1 MMLSRDDVSTWG
13 TLLGI
18 FLVAVV
24 QQFSIRRNRA
34 NSTTIREHLL
44 ETDERKNKK
53 LDEIHTLVNSGMG
66 KQLELAM
73 NLSRRIAELTKDPG
87 DVLVAQRAANDYT
100 DYLNRE
106 QKSNAPPPT
115 PPTEIPYVL

>member
-1 MMLSRDDVSTWG
+1 MLSRDDVSTWG

-34 NSTTIREHLL
+34 NATTIREHLL

-66 KQLELAM
+66 KQLQLAM
-73 NLSRRIAELTKDPG
+73 NLSRRIAELTHDPE
-87 DVLVAQRAANDYT
+87 DLRVAERATSDYNDYR
-100 DYLNRE
+100 NRE
-106 QKSNAPPPT
+106 SKTIQ
-115 PPTEIPYVL
+115 

>member
-1 MMLSRDDVSTWG
+1 MLLAKEDVSAWG

-24 QQFSIRRNRA
+24 QQFSMRRNRNNA
-34 NSTTIREHLL
+34 RTLREQLN
-44 ETDERKNKK
+44 ETDEKKDKK
-53 LDEIHTLVNSGMG
+53 LDAIHTLVNSGMG

-87 DVLVAQRAANDYT
+87 DVLVAQRAASDFSDYR
-100 DYLNRE
+100 NRE
-106 QKSNAPPPT
+106 AKTVPPS
-115 PPTEIPYVL
+115 PPSPSTNLP